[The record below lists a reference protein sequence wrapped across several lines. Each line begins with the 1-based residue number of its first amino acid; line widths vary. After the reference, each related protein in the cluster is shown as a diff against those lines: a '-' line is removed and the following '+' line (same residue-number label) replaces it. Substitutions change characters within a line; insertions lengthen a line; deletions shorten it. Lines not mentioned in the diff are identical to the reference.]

1 MLLVLAVTI
10 AAGIWQ
16 WDVWGGHR
24 AQAAQHLSQ
33 AAPKPLTKVMGGDS
47 PFPADGAGLPV
58 SLSGRWMPSST
69 MYVAHSPRHGR
80 PGYLVVTPV
89 RVGRSAMP
97 VVRGWSASTHAPA
110 VHGSV
115 RVAGWLQSSVDSGEA
130 DLNPHDD
137 VISSLSIASM
147 LQHVPT
153 DLYSAYV
160 VAKHIDPNTGPVPM
174 VKPLPPGVSG
184 FTGLRNLLYAL
195 QWWVFGVL
203 AIYIWVRWCLDELHP
218 ERRPDRAGAEQESAS
233 DGDGPQDERAESTGT
248 VDP

>member
-1 MLLVLAVTI
+1 MFVLLRPRAWGAHLLLLLALAVTI

-24 AQAAQHLSQ
+24 AQAAQHLSR
-33 AAPKPLTKVMGGDS
+33 AAPTPLSKVMGGDS
-47 PFPADGAGLPV
+47 AFPADGAGKPV
-58 SLSGRWMPSST
+58 SLTGRWMPGST
-69 MYVAHSPRHGR
+69 MYVEHSQRHGR

-89 RVGRSAMP
+89 LVGRSAMP
-97 VVRGWSASTHAPA
+97 VVRGWSPTTHAPA

-115 RVAGWLQSSVDSGEA
+115 RVAGWLQSSADSGEA
-130 DLNPHDD
+130 DLNPNDD

-147 LQHVPT
+147 LQHVPK

-160 VAKHIDPNTGPVPM
+160 VASRISPDTGALPLVR
-174 VKPLPPGVSG
+174 PLPPGVSG

-195 QWWVFGVL
+195 QWWIFGVL

-218 ERRPDRAGAEQESAS
+218 ERRPDRQGEQ
-233 DGDGPQDERAESTGT
+233 DHG
-248 VDP
+248 